1 VRTPVD
7 VDPDA
12 IPESAGEGLDDVTLV
27 MRARDGDMAAYEQL
41 VRRYQGPMYRLAA
54 GMLSSKADAEDVVQE
69 VFLTAWR
76 RLGQLQ
82 QDAATSTSR
91 AARIAAPRGRACG
104 CCGR

>member
-12 IPESAGEGLDDVTLV
+12 SPAGAGEGLDDVTLV
-27 MRARDGDMAAYEQL
+27 MRARDGDVAAYEQL

-54 GMLSSKADAEDVVQE
+54 GMLSSRADAEDVVQE

-76 RLGQLQ
+76 RLGQLP
-82 QDAATSTSR
+82 
-91 AARIAAPRGRACG
+91 RIHRWSLSS
-104 CCGR
+104 